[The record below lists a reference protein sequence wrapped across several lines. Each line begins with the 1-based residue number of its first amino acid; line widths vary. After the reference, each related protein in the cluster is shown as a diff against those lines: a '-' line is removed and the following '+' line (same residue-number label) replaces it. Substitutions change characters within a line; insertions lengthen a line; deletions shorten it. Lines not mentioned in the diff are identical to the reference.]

1 MWGGWRTVLRATIRE
16 IGDMLIRAISW
27 NIWLERNERIFSAKF
42 RPLSTI
48 IMKIDHMLLLW
59 LSALPVRKRAK
70 FEDSIS
76 SIRRSLEF
84 IGSRTETAGASD
96 AGEEISTQSTG

>member
-1 MWGGWRTVLRATIRE
+1 
-16 IGDMLIRAISW
+16 MLS
-27 NIWLERNERIFSAKF
+27 LGIFSLSEMSAFFLVKF
-42 RPLSTI
+42 CPLSTI

-59 LSALPVRKRAK
+59 LSAVPVRKRAK